1 MHIESVLNDLDLF
14 QYISAQKAMSS
25 MMSECPSAAGEAA
38 PSVPSE
44 CPMHNNLDADNMMP
58 PPNQRPAHDQP
69 FPLNTDRETSSIP
82 RTGTGEL
89 NTGVNV

>member
-1 MHIESVLNDLDLF
+1 M
-14 QYISAQKAMSS
+14 
-25 MMSECPSAAGEAA
+25 

-82 RTGTGEL
+82 RTGTGKL
-89 NTGVNV
+89 INRL

>member
-1 MHIESVLNDLDLF
+1 
-14 QYISAQKAMSS
+14 MSS
-25 MMSECPSAAGEAA
+25 MMSECPSAAGDAMPSA
-38 PSVPSE
+38 SVPSE
-44 CPMHNNLDADNMMP
+44 CPMHNKLDADNMMP

-89 NTGVNV
+89 INRF